1 MDARQNTSPDEAEQ
15 MHVLVVDDSRSACRF
30 VSSEV
35 RRLVPGAQVEGVSE
49 AAEFRDVLAR
59 EHMDI
64 CIFDYHLGWDNGIHA
79 AQLARNR
86 WPDCRVILMTATATD
101 QQIAQHAR
109 TDRYLDDFV
118 RKDDHVYRLE
128 FALKAA
134 LDRRLAAKLLRTHER
149 EHGALA
155 ELVTA
160 VSRFTDRGR
169 FFAQVVDIIAR
180 ATGAARCRIVALGD
194 EGQAL
199 KVIADTAGVAS
210 DECTDLNFLVSP
222 ASTAR
227 DGEARPAAVAQ
238 QSPKIRSVPL
248 MDASRPYGF
257 LVVDQGENRTIDDVD
272 LHFLEAAAG
281 TIELILNRQLQRSSD
296 SAPKES
302 FFRTISHEI
311 RTPLNGII
319 GGCGVV
325 AQILE
330 GSDSEAVNPILRAI
344 EQGCERL
351 VTTIDALIE
360 MAALENGLYQPH
372 REEIELSSLVTQTVN
387 RMLAGAHAKGLALTF
402 VDQKPGVTVYADR
415 RSLEGAYLAILDNAV
430 KFTQTGTI
438 TVRLASVENR
448 ICVEF
453 KDTGIGISA
462 EYLSRLFEL
471 FSQQD
476 TTSTRAYE
484 GLGLGLALAKRYL
497 DLNGVELRVDSTLQ
511 VGSRFLALFPATPE

>member
-1 MDARQNTSPDEAEQ
+1 

-64 CIFDYHLGWDNGIHA
+64 CVFDYHLGWDNGIHA
-79 AQLARNR
+79 AQPARNR

-199 KVIADTAGVAS
+199 KVIADTAG
-210 DECTDLNFLVSP
+210 
-222 ASTAR
+222 
-227 DGEARPAAVAQ
+227 
-238 QSPKIRSVPL
+238 
-248 MDASRPYGF
+248 SRQMN
-257 LVVDQGENRTIDDVD
+257 V
-272 LHFLEAAAG
+272 
-281 TIELILNRQLQRSSD
+281 
-296 SAPKES
+296 
-302 FFRTISHEI
+302 
-311 RTPLNGII
+311 
-319 GGCGVV
+319 
-325 AQILE
+325 
-330 GSDSEAVNPILRAI
+330 
-344 EQGCERL
+344 
-351 VTTIDALIE
+351 
-360 MAALENGLYQPH
+360 
-372 REEIELSSLVTQTVN
+372 QT
-387 RMLAGAHAKGLALTF
+387 
-402 VDQKPGVTVYADR
+402 
-415 RSLEGAYLAILDNAV
+415 
-430 KFTQTGTI
+430 
-438 TVRLASVENR
+438 
-448 ICVEF
+448 
-453 KDTGIGISA
+453 
-462 EYLSRLFEL
+462 
-471 FSQQD
+471 
-476 TTSTRAYE
+476 
-484 GLGLGLALAKRYL
+484 
-497 DLNGVELRVDSTLQ
+497 
-511 VGSRFLALFPATPE
+511 

>member
-1 MDARQNTSPDEAEQ
+1 MDARQNTSPDETEQ
-15 MHVLVVDDSRSACRF
+15 MHVLVVDDSRSACRL
-30 VSSEV
+30 VTSEV
-35 RRLVPGAQVEGVSE
+35 KRLVPGAQVEGVSE

-101 QQIAQHAR
+101 QQIAEHAR
-109 TDRYLDDFV
+109 TGRYLDDFV

-134 LDRRLAAKLLRTHER
+134 LDRRLAAKLLRAHER

-155 ELVTA
+155 ELVSVA
-160 VSRFTDRGR
+160 SRTTDRDR
-169 FFAQVVDIIAR
+169 FFAQVVDITAR
-180 ATGAARCRIVALGD
+180 ATGASRCRIVALGAD
-194 EGQAL
+194 GQSL
-199 KVIADTAGVAS
+199 RIIADNAGGVA
-210 DECTDLNFLVSP
+210 DDCADLNFLVSP
-222 ASTAR
+222 VPGAH
-227 DGEARPAAVAQ
+227 DGEASSTAVAKP
-238 QSPKIRSVPL
+238 SPKIRSVPL
-248 MDASRPYGF
+248 MDASRLYGF
-257 LVVDQGENRTIDDVD
+257 LVVDQGENRPINGVD
-272 LHFLEAAAG
+272 IHFLEATAG
-281 TIELILNRQLQRSSD
+281 TIELILNRRFVPSSH
-296 SAPKES
+296 SAPKEN
-302 FFRTISHEI
+302 FLRTISHEI
-311 RTPLNGII
+311 RTPLNGIV

-330 GSDSEAVNPILRAI
+330 GDEAQAVNPILRLI

-360 MAALENGLYQPH
+360 MSALENGIYQP
-372 REEIELSSLVTQTVN
+372 RLEEIELSSLVTQTVN
-387 RMLAGAHAKGLALTF
+387 RMLPRAHAKGLALTF
-402 VDQKPGVTVYADR
+402 VDQGPGVTVCADR

-462 EYLSRLFEL
+462 EYLTRLFDL

-476 TTSTRAYE
+476 TTSTRPHE

-511 VGSRFLALFPATPE
+511 VGSTFLALFPATPN

>member
-1 MDARQNTSPDEAEQ
+1 
-15 MHVLVVDDSRSACRF
+15 
-30 VSSEV
+30 
-35 RRLVPGAQVEGVSE
+35 
-49 AAEFRDVLAR
+49 
-59 EHMDI
+59 
-64 CIFDYHLGWDNGIHA
+64 
-79 AQLARNR
+79 
-86 WPDCRVILMTATATD
+86 
-101 QQIAQHAR
+101 
-109 TDRYLDDFV
+109 
-118 RKDDHVYRLE
+118 
-128 FALKAA
+128 
-134 LDRRLAAKLLRTHER
+134 
-149 EHGALA
+149 
-155 ELVTA
+155 
-160 VSRFTDRGR
+160 
-169 FFAQVVDIIAR
+169 
-180 ATGAARCRIVALGD
+180 
-194 EGQAL
+194 
-199 KVIADTAGVAS
+199 
-210 DECTDLNFLVSP
+210 
-222 ASTAR
+222 
-227 DGEARPAAVAQ
+227 
-238 QSPKIRSVPL
+238 

-330 GSDSEAVNPILRAI
+330 GSDSEAVNRILRAI

-402 VDQKPGVTVYADR
+402 VDQKPGMTVWADR

-497 DLNGVELRVDSTLQ
+497 DLNGVELRVGSTQGWLE
-511 VGSRFLALFPATPE
+511 VSCAVSRDARVACGSRGDDHIEDYTQ